1 MYIVVTYGILRF
13 FAKITAAAAAAA
25 AGDRGRREA

>member
-25 AGDRGRREA
+25 GDRGRREA